1 MSKLYALLLLICA
14 LGLGFLCAVSA
25 PAVRWSID
33 ESHPYADEVSTST
46 ALEDI
51 TPLYNDAQLVQYRA
65 TAEQTRRFV
74 LGSHAVA
81 LPRDKTGLSGYD
93 AASVG
98 HLEDVEKVMVGWMG
112 VVAFSL
118 VISLVVL
125 ALCIIRK
132 KQAVVF
138 GACLLAGVG
147 VAIII
152 GMSAVAGF
160 FDFSALF
167 EAMHSVLFPQGNWA
181 FPAESLL
188 IMTFPLKFW
197 ILTAAIWASV
207 TAAIGIMYV
216 FVGLGYKSVLK
227 KFDLV

>member
-1 MSKLYALLLLICA
+1 MSRLYALLLLICA

-25 PAVRWSID
+25 PAVRWSI
-33 ESHPYADEVSTST
+33 ERSHPYADRVASSKSAEDVTPIYTEV
-46 ALEDI
+46 
-51 TPLYNDAQLVQYRA
+51 QLAQYRA

-74 LGSHAVA
+74 LGSLVT
-81 LPRDKTGLSGYD
+81 LPRDEADLSGYD
-93 AASVG
+93 AASVS
-98 HLEDVEKVMVGWMG
+98 HLADVEKVLVGWTD
-112 VVAFSL
+112 VVTVAL
-118 VISLVVL
+118 VLSLVVL
-125 ALCIIRK
+125 VICIMRG

-138 GACLLAGVG
+138 RACLLAGIG
-147 VAIII
+147 VAVVIVA
-152 GMSAVAGF
+152 GAVAGF

-188 IMTFPLKFW
+188 IMTFPLRFW
-197 ILTAAIWASV
+197 IITAAIWASAS
-207 TAAIGIMYV
+207 AAIGIMYV